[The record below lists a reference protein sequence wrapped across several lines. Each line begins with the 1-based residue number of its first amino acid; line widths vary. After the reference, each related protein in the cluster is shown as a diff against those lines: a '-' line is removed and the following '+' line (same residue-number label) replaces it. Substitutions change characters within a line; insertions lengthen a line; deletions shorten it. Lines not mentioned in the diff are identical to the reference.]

1 MVGLKKIHRW
11 NFRELVRPRGFEPL
25 TFGIGM
31 QNNRAYIARA
41 IVYLFGVM
49 RRPAP
54 ILLLVQYV
62 RLAPFVTLYADGDR
76 RLSVP
81 ASDAVTTRAILVVG
95 KSERCTMVSPHALV
109 IGGRLKIGLLA

>member
-41 IVYLFGVM
+41 IV
-49 RRPAP
+49 
-54 ILLLVQYV
+54 
-62 RLAPFVTLYADGDR
+62 
-76 RLSVP
+76 
-81 ASDAVTTRAILVVG
+81 
-95 KSERCTMVSPHALV
+95 
-109 IGGRLKIGLLA
+109 